1 MDALL
6 VSTSLVAL
14 AEVGDKTQL
23 LAFALAA
30 RYRAPWPVVAG
41 ILLATLANHA
51 LAATGGVWIAG
62 LLPPGWLQWA
72 VGLSFLAMAGWVL
85 VPDKPDEGLGAGARL
100 VSPFWATLVAFFLVE
115 IGDKTQVATIAL
127 AARYEALLAVVAGTT
142 LGMVLANLPV
152 VLFGGLLADRLDPKW
167 IRLAAAVL
175 FAALGLVSLLA
186 EGLFAPG

>member
-14 AEVGDKTQL
+14 AEIGDKTQL

-51 LAATGGVWIAG
+51 LAATGGVWIAA
-62 LLPPGWLQWA
+62 LLPSGWLQWA

-85 VPDKPDEGLGAGARL
+85 VPDKPDEGLGTGARL

-142 LGMVLANLPV
+142 LGMMLANLPV
-152 VLFGGLLADRLDPKW
+152 VFFGGLLADRLNPKW

-175 FAALGLVSLLA
+175 FAVLGLVSLLA